1 MSAIVMSI
9 VLCYL
14 TPIKAQSDS
23 LNIWVD
29 QVEQILFAEEDY
41 NCYLYEFMECK
52 EIQKPVY
59 DSFQL
64 VNCYQPEV
72 NQVNSLLEK
81 ILWTKDPGEYD
92 QLLRIYKHYM
102 DQFLDQ
108 FEQVIRDNYYNC
120 KFILDRWSIVS
131 NFEMLLISLEFK
143 KKGWSN
149 LRIYNYYKNEEIKK
163 VSERRNLSKYT
174 DIVDTFQYRFILK
187 DYKNLH
193 RYAPEHRHYHTFHYV
208 DPYVDNIE
216 PYFIKDLYEC
226 DYCYRNESGHP
237 EMDCY
242 LVRRSQFFIEHY
254 KSDSIELYFLDNF
267 DCWNSLS
274 FRGRFLTNYA
284 INADYTQLMSK
295 IMDSYLIRTSETGK
309 DYYLQDFIRRVLQ
322 NSNYLPLLMDKIIK
336 IGEEDLEFAKNR
348 LSYIPW
354 EYREEAKSYI
364 KHNAPKKSK
373 LYQSLVKKGEKIED

>member
-1 MSAIVMSI
+1 MN
-9 VLCYL
+9 
-14 TPIKAQSDS
+14 AQSDS
-23 LNIWVD
+23 LLLWVD
-29 QVEQILFAEEDY
+29 KVEQILFAEEDY

-52 EIQKPVY
+52 DIHNPVY
-59 DSFQL
+59 DSFQV
-64 VNCYQPEV
+64 VNCYQPDAQE
-72 NQVNSLLEK
+72 VNSLLGK

-92 QLLRIYKHYM
+92 RLLEIYKRYM
-102 DQFLDQ
+102 QLFLDQ

-120 KFILDRWSIVS
+120 EFILDRWSIAS
-131 NFEMLLISLEFK
+131 NFEMLFISLEFK
-143 KKGWSN
+143 KKGWDH
-149 LRIYNYYKNEEIKK
+149 LRIYNYYKLESIK
-163 VSERRNLSKYT
+163 NASKFRSFPDFQST
-174 DIVDTFQYRFILK
+174 IDTFQYRFIHEDFK
-187 DYKNLH
+187 TLH
-193 RYAPEHRHYHTFHYV
+193 PYASQFRHNHTFHYI
-208 DPYVDNIE
+208 DPYIENIE

-242 LVRRSQFFIEHY
+242 LVRRSQFFLEYY
-254 KSDSIELYFLDNF
+254 KSDSIEQYFIDNF

-295 IMDSYLIRTSETGK
+295 IMDAYLIRTSEKGK

-348 LSYIPW
+348 LSYIPPDH
-354 EYREEAKSYI
+354 RKEAKKYI
-364 KHNAPKKSK
+364 KHNAPKELK
-373 LYQSLVKKGEKIED
+373 LYQELSRSEKER